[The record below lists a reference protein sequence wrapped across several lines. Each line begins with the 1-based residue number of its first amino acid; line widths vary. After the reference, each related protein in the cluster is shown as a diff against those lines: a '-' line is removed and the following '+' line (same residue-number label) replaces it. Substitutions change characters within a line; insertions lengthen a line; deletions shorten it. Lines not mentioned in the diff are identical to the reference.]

1 MYENTLSPLVHN
13 DTTKKKKTE
22 KIRER
27 CWEDREKKHSKISM
41 VMKVGTW
48 DFFLLSFVYG

>member
-13 DTTKKKKTE
+13 DTTKKKTE